1 MLPTIPLLK
10 KEHLTHHF
18 QQQKS
23 SNDFRWNPTSS
34 SGHSIIK
41 MWVLQ
46 GKIEKSI
53 KSPIISKF
61 KLIEKDEFNRLIN
74 ILALPSRVGS
84 SSFLTSEANT

>member
-1 MLPTIPLLK
+1 
-10 KEHLTHHF
+10 
-18 QQQKS
+18 
-23 SNDFRWNPTSS
+23 
-34 SGHSIIK
+34 

>member
-1 MLPTIPLLK
+1 MTSDGIQLLR
-10 KEHLTHHF
+10 
-18 QQQKS
+18 QAIRS
-23 SNDFRWNPTSS
+23 SRCESY
-34 SGHSIIK
+34 K
-41 MWVLQ
+41 
-46 GKIEKSI
+46 GKIKKSI